1 MTVTVGQRIADAD
14 FYYMGSN
21 GQEIIQTSQYFSGK
35 KIALF
40 GVPGAFTSTCSNL
53 HVPSYVENE
62 HALRE
67 AGIDHIICVSVNDVF
82 VMRAWS
88 QSFGEDHGLIFAS
101 DWDGSFARA
110 HGLEADRGATLGT
123 RLARFSM
130 LIYDGMIAEFKLEEA
145 SGTIE
150 ETGAA
155 RMLRAL

>member
-1 MTVTVGQRIADAD
+1 M
-14 FYYMGSN
+14 
-21 GQEIIQTSQYFSGK
+21 
-35 KIALF
+35 
-40 GVPGAFTSTCSNL
+40 
-53 HVPSYVENE
+53 
-62 HALRE
+62 
-67 AGIDHIICVSVNDVF
+67 
-82 VMRAWS
+82 
-88 QSFGEDHGLIFAS
+88 IFAS

-110 HGLEADRGATLGT
+110 HGLEADQGATLGT